1 MKPWLKHYPE
11 GIQEEISIEKMTLG
25 ELLDRAVEKY
35 GERTALRF
43 YEKKWSYRDVWK
55 AAKCFA
61 ASLAASGVK
70 KGDRVAIMLP
80 NTPHYVFALFGTFQA
95 GAIVTQVNPMYV
107 EREIEHIL
115 NDSGA
120 ETMVVYAPLYAR
132 VNNVR
137 FRTSLKKVVVVT
149 LGDEDVALENGDIGF
164 DDFLKTDTE
173 RTAQVDLDPVKDV
186 AVLQYT
192 GGTTGV
198 SKGVMLT
205 HQNIIANLEQ
215 TYHFNFSKLDFPA
228 DARSINILP
237 MFHIYGLTCVTFTGF
252 RAGIEQIILPRFDVN
267 EVLETIRREK
277 PFFFSGVPTMYI
289 ALNSVPN
296 VSKYG
301 LDSVRYYNSGG
312 SGMPVEQLH
321 AFEKNSG
328 QYVYEGYGLSETS
341 PVTHVNPPFLTR
353 RPGSIGIPIPNTDAR
368 IVIPDDE
375 GMKEADIGEIGELVI
390 SGPQVMKGY
399 WGRPEETNAV
409 LKDGWLHTGDMARMD
424 EEGYFYIVDRKK
436 DMIVASGY
444 NVYPREVEE
453 VIYEIPAV
461 QETAVIGVPDP
472 YRGETVKAFI
482 VCKQGASLTEEDV
495 MAHCDKRLAA
505 YKRPKKIEFVTDLPK
520 SAVGKLLR
528 RVLRDKE
535 VEKRESKNA

>member
-164 DDFLKTDTE
+164 DYFLKTDTE
-173 RTAQVDLDPVKDV
+173 RTAQV
-186 AVLQYT
+186 
-192 GGTTGV
+192 
-198 SKGVMLT
+198 
-205 HQNIIANLEQ
+205 I
-215 TYHFNFSKLDFPA
+215 
-228 DARSINILP
+228 SI
-237 MFHIYGLTCVTFTGF
+237 
-252 RAGIEQIILPRFDVN
+252 R
-267 EVLETIRREK
+267 
-277 PFFFSGVPTMYI
+277 
-289 ALNSVPN
+289 
-296 VSKYG
+296 
-301 LDSVRYYNSGG
+301 
-312 SGMPVEQLH
+312 
-321 AFEKNSG
+321 
-328 QYVYEGYGLSETS
+328 
-341 PVTHVNPPFLTR
+341 
-353 RPGSIGIPIPNTDAR
+353 
-368 IVIPDDE
+368 
-375 GMKEADIGEIGELVI
+375 
-390 SGPQVMKGY
+390 
-399 WGRPEETNAV
+399 
-409 LKDGWLHTGDMARMD
+409 
-424 EEGYFYIVDRKK
+424 
-436 DMIVASGY
+436 
-444 NVYPREVEE
+444 
-453 VIYEIPAV
+453 
-461 QETAVIGVPDP
+461 
-472 YRGETVKAFI
+472 
-482 VCKQGASLTEEDV
+482 
-495 MAHCDKRLAA
+495 
-505 YKRPKKIEFVTDLPK
+505 
-520 SAVGKLLR
+520 
-528 RVLRDKE
+528 
-535 VEKRESKNA
+535 